1 VVEQGSRQ
9 LTQFDMRLIQRGARL
24 RRSPYFDATQRYG
37 CRAYTVYNH
46 TFLPSYYDD
55 PVSEYWHLIEHVAV
69 WDVGV
74 ERQVEISGPDA
85 FTLAQRLTPR
95 DLSTCAVGQ
104 GKYVLITADDGGV
117 INDPSCSGLP
127 KIGSGFPWQTAT
139 SCCGPGAS
147 RSTPA

>member
-1 VVEQGSRQ
+1 MVEQGSRQ

-85 FTLAQRLTPR
+85 FTLA
-95 DLSTCAVGQ
+95 
-104 GKYVLITADDGGV
+104 
-117 INDPSCSGLP
+117 
-127 KIGSGFPWQTAT
+127 
-139 SCCGPGAS
+139 
-147 RSTPA
+147 